1 MADITQTLKLDDI
14 ASGDSIIHNLNGPV
28 KLISAIIII
37 VFTADYC
44 SNNNGNIFTAYLI
57 FIKSIYKRCI

>member
-14 ASGDSIIHNLNGPV
+14 ASGDSIIHNLNGSV

-37 VFTADYC
+37 VFTVFSQQIIVPIITVSYTHLTLPT
-44 SNNNGNIFTAYLI
+44 N
-57 FIKSIYKRCI
+57 REV